1 MEHYM
6 SLAEAYE
13 AGLRTVLAGERI
25 ESVLDPLSKAS
36 NFGSGDRPSREVLCH
51 QFAIDRPSNCLVS
64 GPVVR
69 LHLPYCFGLLAFT
82 LSGSNEL
89 KTLSYYR
96 PGAAE
101 FSDDGWTLS
110 GAFGYR
116 LRGLGGGADQLAAL
130 LKRLSADPA

>member
-13 AGLRTVLAGERI
+13 SGLRTVLAGERI

-89 KTLSYYR
+89 R
-96 PGAAE
+96 PLRNFAQGAAE
-101 FSDDGWTLS
+101 YPDDGWQLRA
-110 GAFGYR
+110 AFAYR
-116 LRGLGGGADQLAAL
+116 R
-130 LKRLSADPA
+130 R